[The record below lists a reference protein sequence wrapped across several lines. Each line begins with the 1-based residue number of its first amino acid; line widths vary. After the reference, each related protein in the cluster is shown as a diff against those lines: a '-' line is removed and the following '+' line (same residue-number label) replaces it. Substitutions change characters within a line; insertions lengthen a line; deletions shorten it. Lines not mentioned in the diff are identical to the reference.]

1 MHSVNQRAV
10 CKKDLRGTA
19 ELLLLL
25 DLTPQYAA
33 YSPGTPVYREG
44 EGKADSNRKVQ
55 FVPHSVHRLLRGR
68 RKLERS
74 TSQMYLLVA

>member
-1 MHSVNQRAV
+1 MLSAKRPER
-10 CKKDLRGTA
+10 KITA
-19 ELLLLL
+19 FIARSP
-25 DLTPQYAA
+25 TPHYAA

-74 TSQMYLLVA
+74 TSQIYLLVA